1 MTLIKRRFFALLCL
15 TCGYSFA
22 AATAE
27 AQQRPSVPSEP
38 AIELLIKQSLL
49 SFNDANLT
57 GNYTVFHSTLAET
70 FRQQFTVERV
80 RDAFRAFH
88 DQQIDMAGILLHR
101 HVLTKPAAINATNG
115 LDLEGRFDTRPFN
128 VVFVMQY
135 VTATTGEWRLA
146 GLNINL
152 LPPAQTS
159 TAPAPA
165 PAPTPA
171 LPGGPRQGARG
182 SM

>member
-101 HVLTKPAAINATNG
+101 HTLTKPASINATNG
-115 LDLEGRFDTRPFN
+115 LELEGRFDTRPFN

-135 VTATTGEWRLA
+135 VAATTGEWKLA

-152 LPPAQTS
+152 LPPAQAS

-165 PAPTPA
+165 PSPA

>member
-1 MTLIKRRFFALLCL
+1 MTSINRRFFALLPLAGAFWFNC
-15 TCGYSFA
+15 T
-22 AATAE
+22 TAE
-27 AQQRPSVPSEP
+27 AQQRPTVPSEP
-38 AIELLIKQSLL
+38 AIEILIKQSLL

-57 GNYTVFHSTLAET
+57 GNYTVFHANLAEV
-70 FRQQFTVERV
+70 FRTQFTAERI

-88 DQQIDMAGILLHR
+88 DQQIDLAGILLHR
-101 HVLTKPAAINATNG
+101 HVLTKPAVINASNA
-115 LDLEGRFDTRPFN
+115 LELEGRFDTRPFN
-128 VVFVMQY
+128 VMFGMQY
-135 VTATTGEWRLA
+135 VVATTGEWKLA

-152 LPPAQTS
+152 LPPAQTT

-165 PAPTPA
+165 PA